1 MKKGFFSFLILFLF
15 LFSVGVSAV
24 GEETPENTD
33 AGSPKLIVT
42 AYSLS
47 TGKLKASE
55 TAVLSVTVKNV
66 SKTVDAESI
75 VLSFSCDKAFVDGVS
90 DKYIEKIAKGKSVTE
105 TFKLKAAPDAESG
118 LISATVSGEY
128 ESKSGQSFSF
138 SSNITLETEKKAA
151 AVKTETDSSP
161 KLMVTAYQTEKG
173 YLSPEGK
180 TTLSVTVSNM
190 SKTAAVRN
198 IKLTLSDESGEIRPE
213 GLGTA
218 YIETL
223 TAGKSYEWKQNIVV
237 SNTAAVGTH
246 RLTVTAEYEDKNG
259 ASFSASDTL
268 NVDVRQI
275 AKLDFDGAKLS
286 VKSYQG
292 ETQSVTLNLMNTGKS
307 TLYNCKI
314 DFAVKGLDSGGSVFV
329 GEIAPG
335 ENKSG
340 TGNLRVSQDLLGK
353 TEGEIIIT
361 CEDSFGESY
370 EKTAKVSTVIE
381 KKPEKT
387 EDEETGEKKKNNLWW
402 LFLLIGVLVGGS
414 SGFGV
419 MWYIG
424 DKKQRKE
431 DDLRL

>member
-33 AGSPKLIVT
+33 TGSPKLIVT
-42 AYSLS
+42 ACSLN
-47 TGKLKASE
+47 TGKLKANE

-66 SKTVDAESI
+66 SKTVDAENI
-75 VLSFSCDKAFVDGVS
+75 ILSFSCVKAFVDGVS

-138 SSNITLETEKKAA
+138 SNSITLETEKKAA
-151 AVKTETDSSP
+151 AVRTESDTSP
-161 KLMVTAYQTEKG
+161 KLMVTAYKTEKG

-180 TTLSVTVSNM
+180 TDLSVTVSNM

-223 TAGKSYEWKQNIVV
+223 TAGKSYEWKQSIVV
-237 SNTAAVGTH
+237 SNTAVVGTH
-246 RLTVTAEYEDKNG
+246 RLTVTAEYEDRSG
-259 ASFSASDTL
+259 TSFSASDML

-340 TGNLRVSQDLLGK
+340 TGNLRVSEDLLGK
-353 TEGEIIIT
+353 TEGEIKIT
-361 CEDSFGESY
+361 YEDSFGESY

-381 KKPEKT
+381 KKPEKAV
-387 EDEETGEKKKNNLWW
+387 DEEPEKKKNNLWW
-402 LFLLIGVLVGGS
+402 LFLLIGLLVGGGA
-414 SGFGV
+414 GFGV
-419 MWYIG
+419 MWYISE
-424 DKKQRKE
+424 KKQRKE